1 MTNFAALT
9 RQIINVSIYLLAAI
23 AIFVVVVIIIS
34 LLLKYLRVSRIRSN
48 SKRLSYFEIKLPEND
63 ESRAAN
69 AEQMFANLS
78 NMEGI
83 ESFGDKL
90 FGSDSFVSFEI
101 FASFESIR
109 FFVVCPTDIADIVSR
124 TINAAYSKAEISPVK
139 EFSIFQMQNSKF
151 FRGHLLLTNK
161 QVFEPIK
168 THSNFSTDT
177 MAAFL
182 ENMSDLKEG
191 EALTM
196 QIVINPIDEKW
207 RIAGKM
213 YLDELNKTSSTDKRR
228 DDLISGV
235 NEKIT
240 KIGFGTEIKLIAAA
254 ATRARAE
261 QQLRSVVSSFGQFAN
276 PGQNSFRIGRPHL
289 GYNAEYTHRYPLSS
303 IILNTAE
310 LSTIFHFPNN
320 AIKVPHVQWLNAVKG
335 AASNL
340 IPSENGQDYMWLG
353 QAVFRDQRQD
363 VFMKPEDRMRH
374 MYVVGQTGTG
384 KSKFIAGCC
393 LRDIKMGHGTA
404 FIDPHGSDTEW
415 IIERIPKERMQD
427 VIIID
432 PSDLENPIGMNM
444 MEFDKPEQK
453 TLIINDMLS
462 IFDKLYDLKL
472 TGGPIFEQYMR
483 NAMLLVMSDPA
494 SGSTIL
500 EIPRVLS
507 DAGFREYKLQH
518 CQFPEVVRFWKEEAM
533 KVEGE
538 ASLANL
544 VPYITSKLSTFLYN
558 DFIRPMVVQQKST
571 VNFREAIDSKKIILI
586 KLSKGLVGEINS
598 NFLGMIILGKLLMA
612 ALSREDTDEKDR
624 HPFYLYI
631 DEFQNFLTDSVYSI
645 LSEARKY
652 QLSLTVAHQF
662 INQLAVKGDTRIRD
676 AVFGNV
682 GSRVYMRVGTED
694 ADFIAKDLQPHFNA
708 SDVQNQSN
716 GWAYTKL
723 LVDGSYPPPFTMHTW
738 FGNSKF
744 DMITDANPIEMT
756 TELMNQTRKKYGR
769 SKAEIEAEVAER
781 NKFKA
786 EVADTKNPYA
796 GLLPPAD
803 KLAKGNNDLLAAF
816 GVGQTAQPVAPADQ
830 TQVANSQSSQIK
842 LS

>member
-1 MTNFAALT
+1 MFNFTALT
-9 RQIINVSIYLLAAI
+9 KQLIDISVYLVAAI
-23 AIFVVVVIIIS
+23 AIFVVFIIIAT
-34 LLLKYLRVSRIRSN
+34 LLIKYLKVLRIRAN
-48 SKRLSYFEIKLPEND
+48 SRHLTYFEIKLPEND
-63 ESRAAN
+63 ESKTTA

-83 ESFGDKL
+83 ESLGDKL
-90 FGSDSFVSFEI
+90 FGSDSFVSFEV

-109 FFVVCPTDIADIVSR
+109 FFVVCPTDIAEIVSR
-124 TINAAYSKAEISPVK
+124 SINAAYPKAELSPVK
-139 EFSIFQMQNSKF
+139 EFNIFQMQGSRF
-151 FRGHLLLTNK
+151 YRAHLILNNK
-161 QVFEPIK
+161 HVFEPIK
-168 THSNFSTDT
+168 THTNFSIDT
-177 MAAFL
+177 MSALL

-191 EALTM
+191 EAVTM
-196 QIVINPIDEKW
+196 QLVINPIDEKW

-213 YLDELNKTSSTDKRR
+213 YLDELNKMPAADKRR
-228 DDLISGV
+228 DDLVSGV

-254 ATRARAE
+254 SSRSRAE
-261 QQLRSVVSSFGQFAN
+261 QQLRSIVSSFGQFAS
-276 PGQNSFRIGRPHL
+276 PGQNSFKVGRPHI
-289 GYNAEYTHRYPLSS
+289 GFNTEYVHRYPLAS

-310 LSTIFHFPNN
+310 LATIFHFPNST
-320 AIKVPHVQWLNAVKG
+320 IKAPHIEWLNSVKG

-340 IPSENGQDYMWLG
+340 IPNQDGKDFMWLG

-415 IIERIPKERMQD
+415 IIERIPPERMKD

-432 PSDLENPIGMNM
+432 PSDLDHPIGMNM
-444 MEFDKPEQK
+444 LEFSKPEQK

-483 NAMLLVMSDPA
+483 NAMLLVMSDPE
-494 SGSTIL
+494 SGNTIL

-507 DAGFREYKLQH
+507 DAGFREYKLKH
-518 CQFPEVVRFWKEEAM
+518 CQFPEVVRFWKDEAM

-571 VNFREAIDSKKIILI
+571 VNFREAIDNKKIILI

-612 ALSREDTDEKDR
+612 ALSREDVDEKER

-662 INQLAVKGDTRIRD
+662 INQLNVKGDTKIRD

-716 GWAYTKL
+716 GWAYVKM
-723 LVDGSYPPPFTMHTW
+723 LVDGSYPPAFTMHTW
-738 FGNSKF
+738 FGKSQF
-744 DMITDANPIEMT
+744 DMVTDPNPADLTAQLIN
-756 TELMNQTRKKYGR
+756 LSRQTYGR
-769 SKAEIEAEVAER
+769 TKTSVETEIADR
-781 NKFKA
+781 NKFNLP
-786 EVADTKNPYA
+786 VADSKNPYA

-803 KLAKGNNDLLAAF
+803 KLAQGNNDLLAAF
-816 GVGQTAQPVAPADQ
+816 GVGQSDST
-830 TQVANSQSSQIK
+830 TANSQSSQIK